1 MEYEMPQVEWNGV
14 MCSDEEAEF
23 MSQLLGNFTL
33 PNEFPATFPASR
45 GIDEATM
52 CSLSQGSSSGFDHFP
67 FSNLSPHTPTSLP
80 NNNLIT
86 LMDYCT
92 NDYLNRDAS
101 NESSQS
107 SKHEQTM
114 KVEEKISHSKKRSRV
129 PCQIPRSNKS
139 MKCSNEDYPNISSN
153 AVVCRKQQSSSSC
166 CSEDE
171 SNEVIGTTSC
181 SGSKGGRAP
190 NPNGKTRAS
199 RGSATD
205 PQSLYA
211 RKRRERINERLRI
224 LQTLVPNGTKVDIS
238 TMLEEAVEYVKF
250 LQLQI
255 KLLSSDDQWMYAPIA
270 YNGMDI
276 GLNLRQQSS

>member
-129 PCQIPRSNKS
+129 PCQVS
-139 MKCSNEDYPNISSN
+139 
-153 AVVCRKQQSSSSC
+153 
-166 CSEDE
+166 
-171 SNEVIGTTSC
+171 
-181 SGSKGGRAP
+181 
-190 NPNGKTRAS
+190 AS
-199 RGSATD
+199 
-205 PQSLYA
+205 
-211 RKRRERINERLRI
+211 
-224 LQTLVPNGTKVDIS
+224 
-238 TMLEEAVEYVKF
+238 
-250 LQLQI
+250 
-255 KLLSSDDQWMYAPIA
+255 
-270 YNGMDI
+270 
-276 GLNLRQQSS
+276 